1 MIAKERL
8 PNGYNIEMRPEDTSP
23 EAWKVFLD
31 LQRST
36 PPGEKIRRAM
46 SLSKTVQLLSEAGL
60 RRKFPEATDREIF
73 LRRARLTLGEDLFRK
88 AYSTELT

>member
-1 MIAKERL
+1 ML
-8 PNGYNIEMRPEDTSP
+8 GYSRDVRPEDTSP

-31 LQRST
+31 LQRRT
-36 PPGEKIRRAM
+36 PPAEKIRRAM

-60 RRKFPEATDREIF
+60 RRKFPEADDREIF

-88 AYSTELT
+88 AYSAELT